1 MTNHK
6 PRIGL
11 MGIMQDL
18 YDEMLPGI
26 TERQSNYARAVAEQL
41 SDVAE
46 VIFPKAVRN
55 RADAEEVVAQFE
67 RDGLD
72 GIMMVMLTY
81 GPAMNVTRALVN
93 TRLPLMLANIQPE
106 RTITPAWDMGDMTYN
121 QGVHGAQ
128 DQANALVRAGVPLPI
143 ITDDWRSESFKRQ
156 FEDWARAA
164 ATVTG
169 LRKLKVAIFGYAMNG
184 MGDIRVDETAM
195 LRRLGPE
202 IRFLATGDLY
212 RAMQAASDD
221 DVAQVIEQENA
232 WFEIDPKLSQA
243 QREESARYQVALK
256 KILDEGG
263 YGAYSTHFDAIAEDG
278 RFSFLPVAAASNLMA
293 EGYGFGA
300 EGDACSAILVAAGH
314 LLAGD
319 AHFTE
324 MYAMDFDRDTALLS
338 HMGEG
343 NWKVARDDEPI
354 KLIDR
359 PLGIGGLDNPPT
371 VLFRVKPG
379 PATLTSLVPLGG
391 EHFRLVLSE
400 GEIIPDSPVMPSLEM
415 PYGEYRPSTGV
426 RQALN
431 GWLRAGGTHHKCL
444 SRGHI
449 ANRWRLFAELA
460 GIEVAEV

>member
-1 MTNHK
+1 MADVK

-18 YDEMLPGI
+18 YDAMLPGI
-26 TERQSNYARAVAEQL
+26 TERQSNYARAVAAQL
-41 SDVAE
+41 SDVAD
-46 VIFPKAVRN
+46 VVFPRAVRN
-55 RADAEEVVAQFE
+55 RADADAVVAQFE
-67 RDGLD
+67 REGLD
-72 GIMMVMLTY
+72 GIMIVMLTY

-93 TRLPLMLANIQPE
+93 TRLPLVLANIQPE
-106 RTITPAWDMGDMTYN
+106 RNITPAWDMGDMTYN

-128 DQANALVRAGVPLPI
+128 DQANALVRAGVPLPV

-164 ATVTG
+164 AAVSR
-169 LRKLKVAIFGYAMNG
+169 LRRMKVAIFGYAMNG
-184 MGDIRVDETAM
+184 MGDIRFDETAM

-202 IRFLATGDLY
+202 VRYLATGDLY
-212 RAMQAASDD
+212 RAMQAATGEEID
-221 DVAQVIEQENA
+221 AVIEQENA
-232 WFEIDPKLSQA
+232 WFEIDPRLSQA

-263 YGAYSTHFDAIAEDG
+263 YSAYSTHFGAIAEDG
-278 RFSFLPVAAASNLMA
+278 RFKFLPVAAASNLMA
-293 EGYGFGA
+293 QGYGFGA
-300 EGDACSAILVAAGH
+300 EGDACSAVLVAAGQI
-314 LLAGD
+314 LIGD

-343 NWKVARDDEPI
+343 NWKVARQDEPVR
-354 KLIDR
+354 LIDR
-359 PLGIGGLDNPPT
+359 PLGIGGLDRPPT
-371 VLFRVKPG
+371 VLFRVQPG
-379 PATLTSLVPLGG
+379 PATLTSLVSLGG

-400 GEIIPDSPVMPSLEM
+400 GEIIPDSPVMPNLEM
-415 PYGEYRPSTGV
+415 PYGEYRPNGGV
-426 RQALN
+426 RQTLN
-431 GWLRAGGTHHKCL
+431 NWLRAGGTHHKCL
-444 SRGHI
+444 NLGHH

>member
-1 MTNHK
+1 MK

-11 MGIMQDL
+11 MGIMQEL
-18 YDEMLPGI
+18 YDDMLPGI
-26 TERQSNYARAVAEQL
+26 TERQSNYARAIAQQL

-46 VIFPKAVRN
+46 VVFPKPVRN
-55 RADAEEVVAQFE
+55 RADAEEVVAGFE
-67 RDGLD
+67 RDGMD

-93 TRLPLMLANIQPE
+93 TRLPLMLANTQPE
-106 RTITPAWDMGDMTYN
+106 RNITDQWDMGDMTYN

-143 ITDDWRSESFKRQ
+143 ITDHWQAPEFKRA

-164 ATVTG
+164 ATVSA
-169 LRKLKVAIFGYAMNG
+169 LRRMKVAIFGYAMNG
-184 MGDIRVDETAM
+184 MGDIRVDETSM
-195 LRRLGPE
+195 LRKLGPE
-202 IRFLATGDLY
+202 LCVVAPGDLY
-212 RAMQAASDD
+212 RAMQAASP
-221 DVAQVIEQENA
+221 AEIKAVIDQENE
-232 WFEIDPKLSQA
+232 WFEIDPRLSTE

-263 YGAYSTHFDAIAEDG
+263 YAAYSTHFGAIGEDG
-278 RFSFLPVAAASNLMA
+278 RFKFLPLAAASTLMA
-293 EGYGFGA
+293 QGYGFGA
-300 EGDACSAILVAAGH
+300 EGDPCSAVLVAAGH
-314 LLAGD
+314 VLIGD

-343 NWKVARDDEPI
+343 NWKVARKDEPI

-359 PLGIGGLDNPPT
+359 PLGIGKLDNPPT
-371 VLFRVKPG
+371 VLFRIQPG

-391 EHFRLVLSE
+391 DRFRLVLSE
-400 GEIIPDSPVMPSLEM
+400 GEIIPDSPVMPVLEM
-415 PYGEYRPSTGV
+415 PYGEYKPTTGV
-426 RQALN
+426 RQCLN

-444 SRGHI
+444 NLGHY
-449 ANRWRLFAELA
+449 ARRWRLFGELA